1 MSCVSHHVT
10 LQHLLRLVPPLSPRV
25 GPHVDV
31 VGVEVLPVEKLFYWT
46 AEETG
51 EPTDLTQVT
60 HVPHGGG
67 RGGDQQQ
74 RQQQGRHRTVSG
86 R

>member
-51 EPTDLTQVT
+51 EPTDLAQVT
-60 HVPHGGG
+60 QLPGFLVLHDAIPNYI
-67 RGGDQQQ
+67 
-74 RQQQGRHRTVSG
+74 RT
-86 R
+86 